1 MSGRQE
7 LLINSLSCQLKAAR
21 RELAALRSGEAC
33 ARMRREYEAVIR
45 EKDRAIEKLRKERD
59 GFSFSRKQ
67 ITRQW
72 QEVLED
78 VQAEHEK
85 EARRLKKLAAELL
98 DLIAS
103 LKNRNRELDEKR
115 KEALHNYYETA
126 RMLEEAQGMIL
137 KLQAQVNHNY
147 ENSSLPSSKCI
158 GRRKITNNRE
168 RTGRKPGAQEGH
180 PHHGRKPLKADR
192 VVEIA
197 PEERFQNTSRYQA
210 TGITAARQVVGVAVM
225 PVVTEYRTAQ
235 YYDRKRGR
243 LVHSAFPQGVE
254 NDVNYGESVKAF
266 LFLMNNRCNVSLEKT
281 SRFLSELTEGKLC
294 PSVGM
299 ISGLCREFSLKAK
312 EEQDHLFRTLLDSLV
327 MHVDGT
333 AARVNGENRNV
344 LVCSSGD
351 ATMYFAREKKGDEG
365 IKGTPVEQYGGILVH
380 DHESCFFHYGSGHQD
395 CLVHIERRLRDSMEN
410 EKDLEWNQ
418 EMLRLIQEMIHER
431 KARGE
436 EGMGEEKAGEYEARY
451 AAVLEKAGKEYRDHP
466 PTKYYPDG
474 NNLYQQ
480 LLKSRESHL
489 LFLHNPLVPPDN
501 NLCERKARVLKGK
514 INQAVSLR
522 SFEHLGEYCESLSVI
537 DHYSTREGSSLYE
550 SVMEVFRRP
559 GPPKRSCRKAPP
571 DLSEA

>member
-7 LLINSLSCQLKAAR
+7 LLINSLSCQLKAAP
-21 RELAALRSGEAC
+21 RELAALRSGESC

-45 EKDRAIEKLRKERD
+45 EKDRAIEMLRKERD

-78 VQAEHEK
+78 VQAEYEK
-85 EARRLKKLAAELL
+85 EIQRLKKLMLELL

-103 LKNRNRELDEKR
+103 LENRNRELDEKR
-115 KEALHNYYETA
+115 KEALHNYCETA

-168 RTGRKPGAQEGH
+168 RTGRKPEAQEGH

-197 PEERFQNTSRYQA
+197 PEERFQDTSRYQA
-210 TGITAARQVVGVAVM
+210 TGETVTRQVVGVAVM

-266 LFLMNNRCNVSLEKT
+266 LFLMNNRCNVSPEKT

-299 ISGLCREFSLKAK
+299 ISGLCREFSLKTK
-312 EEQDHLFRTLLDSLV
+312 EEQDHLFRILLDSPV

-333 AARVNGENRNV
+333 VARVNGENRNV
-344 LVCSSGD
+344 VVCSSGD

-365 IKGTPVEQYGGILVH
+365 IKGTPMEQYGGILVH

-410 EKDLEWNQ
+410 EKELEWNQ
-418 EMLRLIQEMIHER
+418 
-431 KARGE
+431 G
-436 EGMGEEKAGEYEARY
+436 
-451 AAVLEKAGKEYRDHP
+451 
-466 PTKYYPDG
+466 
-474 NNLYQQ
+474 
-480 LLKSRESHL
+480 SRQNGSVKK
-489 LFLHNPLVPPDN
+489 F
-501 NLCERKARVLKGK
+501 
-514 INQAVSLR
+514 VSLEEND
-522 SFEHLGEYCESLSVI
+522 SFLVRI
-537 DHYSTREGSSLYE
+537 TI
-550 SVMEVFRRP
+550 
-559 GPPKRSCRKAPP
+559 
-571 DLSEA
+571 